1 MLFGEQSGEKQVS
14 VRGGELLL
22 TIPVIV
28 RTGKYSGDG
37 AQNTQSVVSK
47 DDKLQYCLSVR

>member
-1 MLFGEQSGEKQVS
+1 MLFGEQRGEKQVS
-14 VRGGELLL
+14 VRGGERLL

>member
-1 MLFGEQSGEKQVS
+1 MLFGEQRGEKQVS

>member
-1 MLFGEQSGEKQVS
+1 MLFGEQRGEKQVS

-28 RTGKYSGDG
+28 RTGKYSGDR